1 MVVDLVVL
9 TTDLYLHQLM
19 ADQQHK
25 KVAAE
30 VVVAPQVQMLM
41 EMLEKMEL
49 LAPEVVVEEQV
60 ITEDWN
66 ILEMVVPVLL

>member
-1 MVVDLVVL
+1 MVL
-9 TTDLYLHQLM
+9 TTDLYLRQLM
-19 ADQQHK
+19 VDQQHK

-41 EMLEKMEL
+41 EKVEMMEL

-60 ITEDWN
+60 IKEHM
-66 ILEMVVPVLL
+66 LMPEMVVQVLL